1 MPVSSHLICIRVRE
15 GDWNVITEIVR
26 NEMLKGRR
34 EGHAWCQ
41 GDSFVEIPELAEPYW
56 SISIRI

>member
-34 EGHAWCQ
+34 EGHTWCQ
-41 GDSFVEIPELAEPYW
+41 GDSFVEIPELAESY
-56 SISIRI
+56 